1 MNKTALSNVNVKVFS
16 VVTGQCDHPVT
27 ELDWIFKT
35 VLMYMTWDYSVE
47 RQKWKKLLS
56 TETEIETAK
65 EDFTKKRCFLIYAP
79 MATYLKV

>member
-1 MNKTALSNVNVKVFS
+1 
-16 VVTGQCDHPVT
+16 
-27 ELDWIFKT
+27 
-35 VLMYMTWDYSVE
+35 MYTTWDYSVE

-65 EDFTKKRCFLIYAP
+65 EDFTKKRGFLIYAP